1 MYLNMDLT
9 QRKLT
14 KAEWEGI
21 EVPVNAKEQEIL
33 ELMKE
38 GYHNVMIKYNKTQ
51 SLLSHSRITATPAV
65 HLFMYEKYFEKG
77 MQKMCKT
84 YGLDFKV
91 KKSKKLTLKKA
102 DQIRIDNV
110 DSGII
115 RDQENLYEFIILHLI
130 TNILKNQK
138 GKTWTFY
145 LYTMNQ
151 MRKFAIQDKNEYIE
165 QFADLIWEKF
175 QPKIDIV
182 QLVSQ
187 GKQLIESNKYLTK
200 NRDIQLYDHQKQLY
214 TLFGQPSPKL
224 ILYIAPTGTGKTM
237 SPIGLSEKY
246 KIIFVCAARHV
257 GLALARAAISA
268 DKKIALAFN
277 CKDAEDIRLHYS
289 AAKEYTRHRRTG
301 AIRKVD
307 NTVGDKVEIII
318 CDIKSYYP
326 AMLYML
332 AFNDKQEII
341 TYWDEP
347 TITMDYEEHEFH
359 DIIKQN
365 WQKNLIPRIVLSS
378 ATLPQEHEIHS
389 TISDY
394 RIKFP
399 GSEVHSIISHDCT
412 KSIPILTKENLVY
425 LPHFSYETYETL
437 MPAIKHCQSY
447 KTLMRYMDLGEIIK
461 FIMFVN
467 KHPEYLKSERY
478 TLAKYFRS
486 IDMVTMVGIK
496 EYYLKIF
503 KNINPDKW
511 THIYQHFSKLEN
523 RTKPF
528 DSNIYVA
535 TKDSHTLTD
544 GPTIFLADDV
554 SKIAKFYLQ
563 TAKIPEQVVTDIVEA
578 IRWNDRLNAEIAKLE
593 QAFEDG
599 TAKDAEKEKKMSNDN
614 RLAPEMLKL
623 KEKIEGLRGGIKS
636 TSLNDLFV
644 PNRKEHLRKWATGKE
659 VGNVFTCDISDD
671 IVVRLMRLSDIDYS
685 WKLLLLMG
693 IGVFTN
699 HESIGYTEIM
709 KELAT
714 TQKLFMI
721 IASTDYIYGTNYQFC
736 HGYISKDL
744 EAMTQEK
751 AIQAVGRVGRNNIQ
765 QEYSLRFR
773 DNSLIEKLFTKQEDK
788 PEVRNMN
795 RLFNSD

>member
-1 MYLNMDLT
+1 MDLT

-21 EVPVNAKEQEIL
+21 EVPVNEKEQEIL
-33 ELMKE
+33 ELMKK
-38 GYHNVMIKYNKTQ
+38 GYHDVMIKYNKTH
-51 SLLSHSRITATPAV
+51 SLLSHSRIVATPAI

-77 MQKMCKT
+77 IKKMCKKYELT
-84 YGLDFKV
+84 FDV
-91 KKSKKLTLKKA
+91 KKSKKFVLKKA
-102 DQIRIDNV
+102 DQFRIDNV
-110 DSGII
+110 DSSIL
-115 RDQENLYEFIILHLI
+115 RDQENIYEFIILHLI

-138 GKTWTFY
+138 SPTWTFY
-145 LYTMNQ
+145 LYTMNR
-151 MRKFAIQDKNEYIE
+151 MRQFAVKDKNEYIE
-165 QFADLIWEKF
+165 QFAELIWEHF
-175 QPKIDIV
+175 QPKINIV
-182 QLVSQ
+182 DLIRQ
-187 GKQLIESNKYLTK
+187 GKDLIESNKYLSK
-200 NRDIQLYDHQKQLY
+200 NRDIQLYDHQKKLY
-214 TLFGQPSPKL
+214 TLFRQPTPKL

-257 GLALARAAISA
+257 GLALARSAISS
-268 DKKIALAFN
+268 DKKIALAFD

-289 AAKEYTRHRRTG
+289 AAKEYTRHRRSG

-332 AFNDKQEII
+332 AFNKKEELI

-347 TITMDYEEHEFH
+347 TITMDYDHHEFH
-359 DIIKQN
+359 DIIKSN
-365 WQKNLIPRIVLSS
+365 WHKNLIPRIVLSS

-394 RIKFP
+394 RNKF
-399 GSEVHSIISHDCT
+399 GGEVHSIISHDCD
-412 KSIPILTKENLVY
+412 KSIPILTKESLVY
-425 LPHFSYETYETL
+425 LPHFSYETHNEL
-437 MPAIKHCQSY
+437 MPAINHCQSY

-461 FIMFVN
+461 FIMFIN
-467 KHPEYLKSERY
+467 EHSDYLKNERY
-478 TLAKYFRS
+478 TISNYFRN
-486 IDMVTMVGIK
+486 IDMVTMIGIK

-503 KNINPDKW
+503 KHIDPEKW
-511 THIYQHFSKLEN
+511 SLIYQYFSKIEN
-523 RTKPF
+523 RSKPF
-528 DSNIYVA
+528 DSNIYIA
-535 TKDSHTLTD
+535 TSDSHTLTD
-544 GPTIFLADDV
+544 GPTIFLANDV

-563 TAKIPEQVVTDIVEA
+563 TAKIPQQVVTDIVEA
-578 IRWNDRLNAEIAKLE
+578 IHWNDRLNAEITKLE

-599 TAKDAEKEKKMSNDN
+599 TAKDAEKEKKMNNDN
-614 RLAPEMLKL
+614 RLAPEMRQL

-644 PNRKEHLRKWATGKE
+644 PNRREHIRKWVKDKQL
-659 VGNVFTCDISDD
+659 GNVFTCDISDD

-693 IGVFTN
+693 IGVFTS
-699 HESIGYTEIM
+699 HKSIGYTEIM

-744 EAMTQEK
+744 ESMTQEK
-751 AIQAVGRVGRNNIQ
+751 AIQAIGRVGRNNIQ

-773 DNSLIEKLFTKQEDK
+773 DNNLIKKLFTNQENK

-795 RLFNSD
+795 RLFNSE